1 MEWLRDITERKREGF
16 QLNKKVFDGEAFNIH
31 DLIGR
36 TSEVS
41 SRNISPH
48 AAADVDVCPGPN
60 ISANV
65 ATSVHIHDTAF
76 IAQVIHLNS
85 KCTDPTHQPPGIP
98 MPPRRRK
105 PPHAG
110 ALTELPPLKII
121 RSIFL
126 LQISYYLTAT
136 ILIVFTTLVLGQRF
150 SLPLI
155 LDWRSI
161 RGDTTI
167 GWTVGFAWLLA
178 GFMTCVI

>member
-1 MEWLRDITERKREGF
+1 
-16 QLNKKVFDGEAFNIH
+16 
-31 DLIGR
+31 
-36 TSEVS
+36 
-41 SRNISPH
+41 
-48 AAADVDVCPGPN
+48 
-60 ISANV
+60 
-65 ATSVHIHDTAF
+65 
-76 IAQVIHLNS
+76 
-85 KCTDPTHQPPGIP
+85 

-105 PPHAG
+105 PPRAG

-121 RSIFL
+121 RSILL

-136 ILIVFTTLVLGQRF
+136 ILIVFTTLVLGQQF

-178 GFMTCVI
+178 GFVTSVFPSMFFYVRC